1 MVLPLY
7 LHLHRQIGCQIVKCI
22 KKKYDVEY
30 EDHISDVRMKSLFH
44 DFLLLRDSIV
54 LGQG

>member
-1 MVLPLY
+1 MVLSLY
-7 LHLHRQIGCQIVKCI
+7 LHRQIECQIVKFI
-22 KKKYDVEY
+22 KKNVISN
-30 EDHISDVRMKSLFH
+30 EDHISDVRTKSLLH